1 VEDLRMQKRLTIRQ
15 YKNEGENINETL
27 NRIAILAKKEVE
39 DYYMG
44 ICNNN
49 KYRTIIKAHYIP
61 LIELLVND
69 NWHKVNN
76 EVHFIDDCFRR
87 IRYAIRTFDV
97 DRGDFDKRVK
107 WLLYQSVRH
116 YCGSRGKKRDALR
129 LIGDISALE
138 SLRECIDST
147 EEKTI
152 YNASTYEETYAR
164 LYENI
169 CVKEIDFIV
178 LDTMIHT
185 AENYDKVTEA
195 EISRALSKKT
205 GRSFDSA
212 RSMIRSFKKRLRK
225 RNIGR
230 EDIACETSAK
240 RGI

>member
-1 VEDLRMQKRLTIRQ
+1 MIGGGLCMQKRLTIGQ
-15 YKNEGENINETL
+15 YINKGEDINETL

-39 DYYMG
+39 YYYMR
-44 ICNNN
+44 IYDNN
-49 KYRTIIKAHYIP
+49 KYRTMLKAHYIP
-61 LIELLVND
+61 LIERLAND
-69 NWHKVNN
+69 NWHKMNN

-107 WLLYQSVRH
+107 YFIYRSLRD
-116 YCGSRGKKRDALR
+116 YCGRRGEKRDKLTLIEDSNVFKAL
-129 LIGDISALE
+129 DCTDTS
-138 SLRECIDST
+138 
-147 EEKTI
+147 EEKAI
-152 YNASTYEETYAR
+152 GNASTYEETYAR

-169 CVKEIDFIV
+169 CVKKIDFIV

-212 RSMIRSFKKRLRK
+212 RSTIRSFKKRLRK
-225 RNIGR
+225 RNIRR
-230 EDIACETSAK
+230 EDIA
-240 RGI
+240 